1 MAKDFIHLHVHTQYS
16 INNGL
21 GSIRDYVD
29 KAISDGMSGMAIT
42 DLGNMFGI
50 KEFHDYVN
58 WVNKKRE
65 KNGEEPF
72 KPIFGCEICVEPDY
86 HILLLAKN
94 HQGYENLVR
103 LVSKSYL
110 YKDGG
115 APKTNRSYLK
125 YCHEGLIVL
134 SGGISGEVAT
144 KLLSDNIS
152 GARETIEWY
161 RSVFGEDYYLELQ
174 RHEVKDI
181 SVFANREIYRSQVK
195 VNDLL
200 LGLAKEYGIKVVCTN
215 NVHYIEQEHA
225 EAHDIQLCIANN
237 KELGDHERIRYSKQE
252 WFKTSNE
259 MSEVFDDIP
268 ESLSNTIDILN
279 KVEIYSLDRD
289 PKLPLY
295 VVPRDSDEVIT
306 EEKDELIDVYEL
318 IEEYEYLKRLTYH
331 RAHRIYGE
339 SLPSEVDERLK
350 YELDVIKTQDCT
362 TYILVIE
369 DLISAIHKN
378 FYFKMAYGR
387 GSVEG
392 SLVAFC
398 LGITKI
404 DPLKHGLLFERY
416 INLNRK
422 ALPIIN
428 ICLEEREKAFAI
440 NYLKE
445 KNGDL
450 CFAHIITF
458 EKFDTKSSIKEVGRV
473 EGVPSAITNT
483 LCEYIP
489 YRLPNYMRMNLPNAI
504 KCITELQEAE
514 SSSNP
519 DLAKTIKYAKMLEGT
534 ICGTGVSSSGIV
546 VSPFYVDLYAP
557 IFTTED
563 PDKKGQTIVCT
574 QYDDWYIEDVG
585 LVKLDLYG
593 ERVLTEIRET
603 LSYYWVTHGSFYN
616 WDTIP
621 FDDSKTFELLQ
632 EGHVVGLFDFDSIEM
647 AITLHQLHPTAFEDL
662 VALNVLSLPGIERFL
677 PSFIS
682 RKNGREE
689 IKYDIPCMEE
699 YLKETYGLLI
709 YQEQLMNLSRQLA
722 GFSREE
728 SDVLRKAFGKKKQE
742 TIDSMKPKFIDGGM
756 RNGYDSKILEKIW
769 SDWEDYGCFLY
780 CKATAVSYTWQV
792 YLTAYFK
799 ANYPAE
805 YMSALLKCR
814 KDDKSELRKLE
825 KECDRMDILPL

>member
-1 MAKDFIHLHVHTQYS
+1 MTKDFIHLHVHTQYS

-21 GSIRDYVD
+21 GSIKDYVD
-29 KAISDGMSGMAIT
+29 KAISDGMRGMAIT
-42 DLGNMFGI
+42 DFGNMFGI
-50 KEFHDYVN
+50 KEFHDYVSR
-58 WVNKKRE
+58 VNKKRE

-72 KPIFGCEICVEPDY
+72 KPIFGCEMCVEPNY
-86 HILLLAKN
+86 HIVLLAKN
-94 HQGYENLVR
+94 YQGYKNLVWLISR
-103 LVSKSYL
+103 SYH

-115 APKTNRSYLK
+115 APKTNRSRLK
-125 YCHEGLIVL
+125 DYHEGLIVL

-225 EAHDIQLCIANN
+225 EAHDIQLCIANKKDLDDN
-237 KELGDHERIRYSKQE
+237 ERVRYSKQE
-252 WFKTSNE
+252 WLKTYDE

-279 KVEIYSLDRD
+279 KVEIYSLDRE
-289 PKLPLY
+289 PKFPLY

-306 EEKDELIDVYEL
+306 EEKDELI
-318 IEEYEYLKRLTYH
+318 EEYEYLKRLTYY

-362 TYILVIE
+362 TYILIIE

-378 FYFKMAYGR
+378 FYFKIAYGR

-445 KNGDL
+445 KNGDY
-450 CFAHIITF
+450 CFAHIVTF

-473 EGVPSAITNT
+473 EGVPSAITDK
-483 LCEYIP
+483 LCERIP

-504 KCITELQEAE
+504 KCVKELQEVE
-514 SSSNP
+514 SSTDP
-519 DLAKTIKYAKMLEGT
+519 YLAKTIKYAKILEGT

-546 VSPFYVDLYAP
+546 VSPFDVDLYAP

-574 QYDDWYIEDVG
+574 QYDDWYVEDVG
-585 LVKLDLYG
+585 LVKFSLCS
-593 ERVLTEIRET
+593 EKELTEIKET
-603 LSYYWVTHGSFYN
+603 LNLCCFYEN
-616 WDTIP
+616 FPDLDTIP
-621 FDDSKTFELLQ
+621 LDNYKTFELLQ
-632 EGHVVGLFDFDSIEM
+632 EGNIKGIYNFDSSDM
-647 AITLHQLHPTAFEDL
+647 AVDLYKLHPTVFEDI
-662 VALNVLSLPGIERFL
+662 VALSVLKLPGLERIL
-677 PSFIS
+677 PSFIA

-689 IKYDIPCMEE
+689 IIYDIQCMER
-699 YLKETYGLLI
+699 YLKETYGLLV

-722 GFSREE
+722 GFTREE
-728 SDVLRKAFGKKKQE
+728 SDVIRKAFGKKKQE
-742 TIDSMKPKFIDGGM
+742 TIDSMKPKFIEGGM

-780 CKATAVSYTWQV
+780 CKAIAVSYTWQA

-814 KDDKSELRKLE
+814 KDDMSELRKLE
-825 KECDRMDILPL
+825 KECDRLEIQPK